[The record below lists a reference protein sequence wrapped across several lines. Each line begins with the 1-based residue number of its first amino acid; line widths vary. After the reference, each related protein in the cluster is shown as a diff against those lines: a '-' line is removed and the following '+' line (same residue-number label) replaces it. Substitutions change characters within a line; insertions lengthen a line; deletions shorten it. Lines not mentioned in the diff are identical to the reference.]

1 MEIGIHTFASANF
14 KDKEGKQIPENQAIN
29 ELLDRIEHADK
40 IGIDE
45 VGIGEH
51 HRKEFLDSAAHITL
65 AAAAAITKNIRLTSS
80 VTVLSATDPVRV
92 FQNFDHWPVFLD
104 ILLYLL
110 NKGASYDLITLKS
123 SK

>member
-14 KDKEGKQIPENQAIN
+14 KDEKGKQIPNNQAIN

-40 IGIDE
+40 IGINE

-65 AAAAAITKNIRLTSS
+65 AAAAARLS
-80 VTVLSATDPVRV
+80 
-92 FQNFDHWPVFLD
+92 
-104 ILLYLL
+104 
-110 NKGASYDLITLKS
+110 LIHI
-123 SK
+123 

>member
-14 KDKEGKQIPENQAIN
+14 KDEDGNQIPGNQAIN
-29 ELLDRIEHADK
+29 ELLDRIEYADK

-65 AAAAAITKNIRLTSS
+65 SAAAARTKNIKLTSS
-80 VTVLSATDPVRV
+80 VTVLS
-92 FQNFDHWPVFLD
+92 L
-104 ILLYLL
+104 
-110 NKGASYDLITLKS
+110 SLIHI
-123 SK
+123 